1 MAKDLGLKGYSINPK
16 DVLVKLIE
24 DKTHQV
30 LPHTEVFT
38 KNELILKA
46 KKRGIPYINI
56 KIKEKGLQQDIAKKP
71 VIKMKDGR
79 KELQCLLNH
88 LLIHF

>member
-46 KKRGIPYINI
+46 KKRGIPYI
-56 KIKEKGLQQDIAKKP
+56 
-71 VIKMKDGR
+71 
-79 KELQCLLNH
+79 
-88 LLIHF
+88 